1 MGAIDSFISNMAKS
15 EGFAR
20 TAQFE
25 VVFGLPSLIS
35 NTEMS
40 KRLSLNCELIN
51 WPGHDLQTQSRKHGN
66 EPERLLVTGHGFE
79 GTITASFY
87 LSLNHSERFFMEQWQ
102 ELAVNRFTHK
112 ANYYNEYTGSMEL
125 YQLGSAKATETITFD
140 ERSSDILRGGRKE
153 GYEAE
158 AYGHQTP
165 VVHKTATN
173 IAVRTYGISVS
184 DVYPAT
190 IAFNEMSAAM
200 PNEIQR
206 CTVTFNYRQHMPIV
220 ITNRNRTPFR

>member
-125 YQLGSAKATETITFD
+125 YQLGSAPATKTTVFD
-140 ERSSDILRGGRKE
+140 VTE
-153 GYEAE
+153 GVDEE
-158 AYGHQTP
+158 QGFGQIVKST
-165 VVHKTATN
+165 KSKTN
-173 IAVRTYGISVS
+173 IAVRKYGIAIAN
-184 DVYPAT
+184 VYPQT
-190 IAFNEMSAAM
+190 IAFNELSADLS
-200 PNEIQR
+200 NEIQR
-206 CTVTFNYRQHMPIV
+206 LAVTFNYRQHLPIHLHNG
-220 ITNRNRTPFR
+220 NRKPFM

>member
-1 MGAIDSFISNMAKS
+1 MGAIDSFISNMTKS

-125 YQLGSAKATETITFD
+125 YQLGSAPATKTTVFD
-140 ERSSDILRGGRKE
+140 VTEEVDEEQGFGQIVKSTKRK
-153 GYEAE
+153 
-158 AYGHQTP
+158 
-165 VVHKTATN
+165 TN
-173 IAVRTYGISVS
+173 IAVRRYGIQVEG
-184 DVYPAT
+184 VYPQT
-190 IAFNEMSAAM
+190 LAFNELSADLA
-200 PNEIQR
+200 NEIQR
-206 CTVTFNYRQHMPIV
+206 LTVTFNYRQHLPIN
-220 ITNRNRTPFR
+220 INNGNRTPSR